1 MKIIKVNAYEFKELN
16 QKAKNEVINWLDK
29 LPLEYEEE
37 DQQGNIITKYEYFS
51 EMTESD
57 INEHCEMNEYLF
69 NEYGKPI
76 HNLEIKE

>member
-16 QKAKNEVINWLDK
+16 QKAKNKVIYWLDE

-37 DQQGNIITKYEYFS
+37 DQQGNIITKYRYFS
-51 EMTESD
+51 NMIEKD

-69 NEYGKPI
+69 NKYGEPI